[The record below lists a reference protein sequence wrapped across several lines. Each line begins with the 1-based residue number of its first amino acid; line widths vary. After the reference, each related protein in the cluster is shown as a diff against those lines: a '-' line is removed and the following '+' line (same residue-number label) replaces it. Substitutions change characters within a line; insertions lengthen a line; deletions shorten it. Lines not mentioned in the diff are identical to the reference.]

1 MVHMA
6 PHGLAPRLYARFS
19 AVVRSELQNFSAIPV
34 LARSFSARAT
44 GLLAMANVTKRNF
57 EDTYE
62 QLKGHLQ
69 KADFVAI
76 DLEMTGV
83 ESTMWRR
90 NLEMDT
96 CETRYQNLKH
106 SAEKFAMWQCG
117 VCPFKWDETGKKFI
131 AFPYNFFIF
140 PRNELQLDMPSRAF
154 FAQTTP
160 LEFLAKHKFDFNAC
174 VYDGISYLSRDQE
187 ATARSQLGLGPRLDV
202 RK

>member
-131 AFPYNFFIF
+131 AFPYNFF
-140 PRNELQLDMPSRAF
+140 
-154 FAQTTP
+154 
-160 LEFLAKHKFDFNAC
+160 
-174 VYDGISYLSRDQE
+174 YLSPER
-187 ATARSQLGLGPRLDV
+187 TAAGHAVPSFLRSDN
-202 RK
+202 

>member
-1 MVHMA
+1 MVHIA
-6 PHGLAPRLYARFS
+6 PHGLAPPIFARFS
-19 AVVRSELQNFSAIPV
+19 AVVRSELQNFGAIPV
-34 LARSFSARAT
+34 LARNFSARAT

-57 EDTYE
+57 EDAYE

-106 SAEKFAMWQCG
+106 SAEKFAVLSNG
-117 VCPFKWDETGKKFI
+117 TRLVKSSLHSLTIFLS
-131 AFPYNFFIF
+131 FPGTNCSWTCR
-140 PRNELQLDMPSRAF
+140 PELSSLRQLP
-154 FAQTTP
+154 
-160 LEFLAKHKFDFNAC
+160 
-174 VYDGISYLSRDQE
+174 
-187 ATARSQLGLGPRLDV
+187 
-202 RK
+202 